1 MADSVRALHPGRT
14 EEEEHLETTLRPQK
28 FEDFIGQAR
37 TVENLKTYIQA
48 AEQRK
53 EALDHILLSGPP
65 GLGKTTLA
73 RILASAMG
81 VNIKITSG
89 PALKIAGDLAGI
101 LTNLQHGDILFI
113 DEIHRLYPVVEEY
126 LYSAME
132 DFSIDIIIDQ
142 GPSARTVNLKLKP
155 FTLVGATTREGL
167 LTAPFRSRF
176 LIHEKLSLYPPDDLT
191 QILKRS
197 ARLLNIALTD
207 TAADVIA
214 HRSRGTPRV
223 ANRFLRRIRD
233 VAQVHAQGIIDD
245 KIALRGLGMLG
256 VDEHGLDHTDRKI
269 LQTLMLHGG
278 GPVGVKTIA
287 VAVGE
292 EEDTIESVY
301 EPFLIQE
308 GYLQKTPRGR
318 KIGEKAYQV
327 LGIQRKTRENDL
339 FISLPEH

>member
-1 MADSVRALHPGRT
+1 MAQDSSRALNATRQV
-14 EEEEHLETTLRPQK
+14 EEDHLEISLRPQH
-28 FEDFIGQAR
+28 FQDFVGQTQ

-48 AEQRK
+48 AQQRK

-73 RILASAMG
+73 RIIAQEMG

-101 LTNLQHGDILFI
+101 LTNLQFGDILFI

-142 GPSARTVNLKLKP
+142 GPSARSVNLKLKP
-155 FTLVGATTREGL
+155 FTLIGATTREGL
-167 LTAPFRSRF
+167 LTGPFRSRF
-176 LIHEKLSLYPPDDLT
+176 LIHEKLALYPAEDLIK
-191 QILKRS
+191 ILKRS
-197 ARLLNIALTD
+197 AHILQIELPEPAAKAIAS
-207 TAADVIA
+207 
-214 HRSRGTPRV
+214 RSRGTPRV

-233 VAQVHAQGIIDD
+233 VAQVHTQGKIDEA
-245 KIALRGLGMLG
+245 IAIKGLSMMG
-256 VDEHGLDHTDRKI
+256 VDTYGLDNTDRRI
-269 LQTLMLHGG
+269 LKAILNHGG
-278 GPVGVKTIA
+278 GPIGLKTIA

-318 KIGEKAYQV
+318 KVGDKAYQILSLV
-327 LGIQRKTRENDL
+327 QGSPDL
-339 FISLPEH
+339 FSGV